1 MNQEEQQSEGF
12 CSKKCVDTLGKV
24 FQLLII
30 AAIVLYAITLV
41 ANIGIESKMALII
54 LIIVY
59 ILFLI
64 IEFCSTTF
72 SFLCNK
78 TNESGIKNT
87 LANLIQ
93 SYPTITFF
101 CECYHYET
109 VMHSPPKKG
118 GGKKS
123 GGKKSG
129 GGIKKGGGG
138 GLKSRGG
145 GHTTHTSKRK
155 RVTWTETVYFPYYS
169 ARDVSG
175 LFQLNNSREQ
185 AMGKVYIK
193 LELSPEINFAD
204 ELTYMDYENF
214 RSDFYNRNRAKDQY
228 MTYRETRAVPGLKP
242 YNFVC
247 IRNQEPCG
255 VSACMFVLF
264 TIIPLAEL
272 YKCYINSYCLE
283 QKFKI
288 RKILSTRYDLNVVN
302 QEQYQCLIPS
312 IDVPEQ
318 QYAFDPNNYTYLN
331 NDYTVKQPTAQE
343 IAQAEQYKNKIPNY
357 QCSSYTSLNNGQI
370 KVGVVQDDPA
380 YCSVNNNEAPPPNCQ
395 YANPGE
401 YDAGLNNNVMN
412 MNYPNSNINMMNDGI
427 DSRNNFNNLNNYN
440 NNMNNYNN
448 NNMDNNDEIS
458 GVDDDPGMP
467 YSGP

>member
-1 MNQEEQQSEGF
+1 MNQEEQKSEGT
-12 CSKKCVDTLGKV
+12 CTKKCADTLGKI
-24 FQLLII
+24 FQVLII
-30 AAIVLYAITLV
+30 AAIAFYVMTLITD
-41 ANIGIESKMALII
+41 IGIDSKVALVI

-87 LANLIQ
+87 LESLIQ
-93 SYPTITFF
+93 SYPTISFF

-109 VMHSPPKKG
+109 VMNSPPKKG
-118 GGKKS
+118 GGR
-123 GGKKSG
+123 KSG
-129 GGIKKGGGG
+129 GGIKKAGGGG
-138 GLKSRGG
+138 IKRGG
-145 GHTTHTSKRK
+145 THTTHTSKRK
-155 RVTWTETVYFPYYS
+155 RVTWTETAYFPYYS

-214 RSDFYNRNRAKDQY
+214 RNDFYNRNRAKDQY
-228 MTYRETRAVPGLKP
+228 MTYRETRDVPGLKP

-247 IRNQEPCG
+247 IRKQEPCG
-255 VSACMFVLF
+255 VSACMFVFF
-264 TIIPLAEL
+264 TIIPLSEL

-288 RKILSTRYDLNVVN
+288 RKIISTRYDLSVVN
-302 QEQYQCLIPS
+302 QEQYQYLIPS
-312 IDVPEQ
+312 IDVPDQ
-318 QYAFDPNNYTYLN
+318 QYAFDPNYYTYLN
-331 NDYTVKQPTAQE
+331 NDYTVRQPTAQE
-343 IAQAEQYKNKIPNY
+343 IAQAEQYKDKIPNY
-357 QCSSYTSLNNGQI
+357 QCTSYTSLNDGQI

-380 YCSVNNNEAPPPNCQ
+380 YCSINNNEAPPQNYQNAYPSQ
-395 YANPGE
+395 QGT
-401 YDAGLNNNVMN
+401 GFNNNMMMNMNMNMN
-412 MNYPNSNINMMNDGI
+412 MNYPNTDMNMMNNGI
-427 DSRNNFNNLNNYN
+427 NSNNNFNNYN
-440 NNMNNYNN
+440 NNMNN
-448 NNMDNNDEIS
+448 ND
-458 GVDDDPGMP
+458 DDSYDGDPGMP
-467 YSGP
+467 YSGV